1 MSALHNHDAVL
12 FDLDGVLTSTTAL
25 HASCWKA
32 TLDDV
37 LLESVRRGGSPQR
50 RFDVVRDY
58 VVHLDG
64 RTRHDGVRAFLDA
77 RGIAAPE
84 GAPGDA
90 ASEWSVHG
98 IANRKQRLVEEAL
111 ARDGVEPFPGS
122 VGWVRHLRATGVRT
136 AVVSSSANCAD
147 VLRAAGIADLFD
159 VTVDGGDVASLGL
172 RGKPAPD
179 GFLEAAR
186 RLGVAVERSAVVE
199 DALAGVS
206 AGRAGGFG
214 LVIGVARG
222 IEPAMLLRA
231 GADLVVRDL
240 GELLA

>member
-1 MSALHNHDAVL
+1 MTAAPDHDAVL

-25 HASCWKA
+25 HARCWKE

-37 LLESVRRGGSPQR
+37 LRESARRGGAPQR

-64 RTRHDGVRAFLDA
+64 RTRHDGVRAFLHA

-84 GAPGDA
+84 GTPGSH

-111 ARDGVEPFPGS
+111 ARDGVDAFPGS
-122 VGWVRHLRATGVRT
+122 VGWVRHLRAAGVRT
-136 AVVSSSANCAD
+136 AVVSSSANCAS
-147 VLRAAGIADLFD
+147 VLRAAGIAELFD

-186 RLGVAVERSAVVE
+186 RLGAPVARSAVVE

-206 AGRAGGFG
+206 AGRAGCFG

-222 IEPAMLLRA
+222 VPREDLLRA
-231 GADLVVRDL
+231 GADVVVEDL
-240 GELLA
+240 AELLP